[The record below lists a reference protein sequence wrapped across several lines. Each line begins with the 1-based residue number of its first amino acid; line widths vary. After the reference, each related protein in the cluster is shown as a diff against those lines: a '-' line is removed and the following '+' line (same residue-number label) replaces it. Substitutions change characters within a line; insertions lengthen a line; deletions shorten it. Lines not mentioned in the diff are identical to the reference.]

1 MLDLKYIREN
11 TEEVKKYLKARNS
24 DFNLDEVIELDK
36 KRREILSEVEVLKK
50 KRNDESAKIGKLK
63 REKKMQVNF

>member
-50 KRNDESAKIGKLK
+50 K
-63 REKKMQVNF
+63 KK